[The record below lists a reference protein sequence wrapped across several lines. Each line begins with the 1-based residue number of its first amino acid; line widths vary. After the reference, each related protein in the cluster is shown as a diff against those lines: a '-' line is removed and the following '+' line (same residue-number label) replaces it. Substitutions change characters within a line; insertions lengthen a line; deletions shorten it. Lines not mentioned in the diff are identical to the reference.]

1 MLMLRGQVVHARTE
15 VCSQAESMPRLGN
28 VHANGWWL
36 ILRQAQN
43 GGSAARFADRRCP
56 RSETIHE

>member
-1 MLMLRGQVVHARTE
+1 
-15 VCSQAESMPRLGN
+15 MPRLGN

-43 GGSAARFADRRCP
+43 GGSAAR
-56 RSETIHE
+56 SETIHE